1 MVTALADLKRVKI
14 QNASARNSGN
24 RSKTLNLRD
33 SVTVC
38 FTTNQNNGSDI
49 MAEIT
54 LTKDNFEK
62 EVNKSDKAVLIDFW
76 ATWCGPCKMIAP
88 IIEEIAEEFSD
99 EVKVCKVNIDDEPS
113 LATKFGITS
122 IPTLLVI
129 KNGEV
134 VKTSVGYIPKEKII
148 ELFE

>member
-1 MVTALADLKRVKI
+1 
-14 QNASARNSGN
+14 
-24 RSKTLNLRD
+24 
-33 SVTVC
+33 
-38 FTTNQNNGSDI
+38 
-49 MAEIT
+49 MAETI

-62 EVNKSDKAVLIDFW
+62 EVNESDKTVLIDFW

-88 IIEEIAEEFSD
+88 AIEEIAEEFSD

>member
-1 MVTALADLKRVKI
+1 
-14 QNASARNSGN
+14 
-24 RSKTLNLRD
+24 
-33 SVTVC
+33 
-38 FTTNQNNGSDI
+38 
-49 MAEIT
+49 MAETT

-62 EVNKSDKAVLIDFW
+62 EVNESDKTVLIDFW

-88 IIEEIAEEFSD
+88 AIEEIAEEFSD

-148 ELFE
+148 GLFE

>member
-1 MVTALADLKRVKI
+1 
-14 QNASARNSGN
+14 
-24 RSKTLNLRD
+24 
-33 SVTVC
+33 
-38 FTTNQNNGSDI
+38 
-49 MAEIT
+49 MAEII

-62 EVNKSDKAVLIDFW
+62 EVTASDKAVLIDFW

-88 IIEEIAEEFSD
+88 FVEQISEEFSD
-99 EVKVCKVNIDDEPS
+99 EIKVCKVNIDDEPS

-122 IPTLLVI
+122 IPTLLVV

>member
-1 MVTALADLKRVKI
+1 
-14 QNASARNSGN
+14 
-24 RSKTLNLRD
+24 
-33 SVTVC
+33 
-38 FTTNQNNGSDI
+38 

-62 EVNKSDKAVLIDFW
+62 EVTESDKAVLIDFW

-122 IPTLLVI
+122 IPTLLLV

>member
-1 MVTALADLKRVKI
+1 
-14 QNASARNSGN
+14 
-24 RSKTLNLRD
+24 
-33 SVTVC
+33 
-38 FTTNQNNGSDI
+38 

-62 EVNKSDKAVLIDFW
+62 EVSGSDKAVLIDFW

-88 IIEEIAEEFSD
+88 IIEEIAEEYSD
-99 EVKVCKVNIDDEPS
+99 EIKVCKVNIDNEPS

-122 IPTLLVI
+122 IPTLLLV

>member
-1 MVTALADLKRVKI
+1 
-14 QNASARNSGN
+14 
-24 RSKTLNLRD
+24 
-33 SVTVC
+33 
-38 FTTNQNNGSDI
+38 

-54 LTKDNFEK
+54 LTKNNFEK
-62 EVNKSDKAVLIDFW
+62 EVKESDKAVLIDFW

-88 IIEEIAEEFSD
+88 FVEQIAEEFSD

>member
-1 MVTALADLKRVKI
+1 
-14 QNASARNSGN
+14 
-24 RSKTLNLRD
+24 
-33 SVTVC
+33 
-38 FTTNQNNGSDI
+38 
-49 MAEIT
+49 MAEII

-62 EVNKSDKAVLIDFW
+62 EIKESDKAVLIDFW

-88 IIEEIAEEFSD
+88 IIKEIAEEFSD

>member
-1 MVTALADLKRVKI
+1 
-14 QNASARNSGN
+14 
-24 RSKTLNLRD
+24 
-33 SVTVC
+33 
-38 FTTNQNNGSDI
+38 
-49 MAEIT
+49 MAETI

-62 EVNKSDKAVLIDFW
+62 EVNESDKTVLIDFW

-88 IIEEIAEEFSD
+88 AIEEIADEYSD
-99 EVKVCKVNIDDEPS
+99 EIKVCKVNIDDEPS

-148 ELFE
+148 GLFE

>member
-1 MVTALADLKRVKI
+1 
-14 QNASARNSGN
+14 
-24 RSKTLNLRD
+24 
-33 SVTVC
+33 
-38 FTTNQNNGSDI
+38 
-49 MAEIT
+49 MAETI

-62 EVNKSDKAVLIDFW
+62 EVNESDKTVLIDFW

-88 IIEEIAEEFSD
+88 AIEEIAEEFSD

-122 IPTLLVI
+122 IPTLLVV

-148 ELFE
+148 GLFE